1 MGGDILDQWP
11 FKPWGIHSDNGSEFL
26 NNQLFRFCQ
35 SNHFEFTRSRPYK
48 KNDNAHVEQ
57 KNRQYVRE
65 MVGYDRYDTQE
76 EVDWL
81 NEVYEHV
88 DLYANLIL
96 PMRKVVAKER
106 QGKKLKK
113 RYDKAR
119 TPLQRLI
126 ELDVLTPEAK
136 QQLRDIQ
143 AYINPLA
150 LHRKISNLIAI
161 GPIYHTKETMGK

>member
-1 MGGDILDQWP
+1 
-11 FKPWGIHSDNGSEFL
+11 
-26 NNQLFRFCQ
+26 
-35 SNHFEFTRSRPYK
+35 
-48 KNDNAHVEQ
+48 
-57 KNRQYVRE
+57 

-126 ELDVLTPEAK
+126 ERDVLSPETK
-136 QQLRDIQ
+136 QQLLDIQ

-161 GPIYHTKETMGK
+161 GPIYHTKEIIEK